1 MPHPN
6 NPNGAALAILE
17 RRKNVAARYVR
28 GETQWEIARAFE
40 VDQKTISNDLAAIRK
55 EWLADAVRS
64 VDEIKARE
72 LAKIDECEAQAWRA
86 WTKSQENAETLRA
99 RVRGKGDD
107 ARPETEKVTKGQ
119 AGDPRFLDLVLKCV
133 EKRCLILGVY
143 DSAFEAQIKELR
155 ARVEAL
161 ILSDAG
167 FTPDPWQSAM
177 LRQPTPQALLLA
189 ARQTGKSRLAGAII
203 LREALLHP
211 GSLILILSKR
221 LDQAVYLLQDKV
233 YTIYHALGCP
243 VPLATR
249 PKAES
254 MELSNGSRVLA
265 LPNNEAGVRSYS
277 SVRLIVID
285 EASRVPDVLYRA
297 VRPMLSISRG
307 MLLALSTAFGKR
319 GWFYDEWERGANFH
333 RFSVKAEECLRH
345 RWYRQEYENSF
356 EDDIA
361 AIFSQEVIVNARDA
375 DLLPLL
381 ME

>member
-64 VDEIKARE
+64 VDEVKARE

-99 RVRGKGDD
+99 RVRGKGED

-161 ILSDAG
+161 TREQSTAEG
-167 FTPDPWQSAM
+167 RGTPPDPVPGLPGEAI
-177 LRQPTPQALLLA
+177 
-189 ARQTGKSRLAGAII
+189 AG
-203 LREALLHP
+203 P
-211 GSLILILSKR
+211 
-221 LDQAVYLLQDKV
+221 
-233 YTIYHALGCP
+233 
-243 VPLATR
+243 
-249 PKAES
+249 
-254 MELSNGSRVLA
+254 
-265 LPNNEAGVRSYS
+265 
-277 SVRLIVID
+277 
-285 EASRVPDVLYRA
+285 PD
-297 VRPMLSISRG
+297 G
-307 MLLALSTAFGKR
+307 
-319 GWFYDEWERGANFH
+319 
-333 RFSVKAEECLRH
+333 
-345 RWYRQEYENSF
+345 
-356 EDDIA
+356 
-361 AIFSQEVIVNARDA
+361 
-375 DLLPLL
+375 LLPPDAVPPGPGPDSL
-381 ME
+381 